1 MPKPNVIAVYSE
13 KGGAGKTTLAV
24 HLALKMKAASVI
36 DADPQGSA
44 MRWLRQ
50 RKDDGPKV
58 ISATSLADL
67 PDDLD
72 TPCVMDMR
80 PQLSAG
86 VRQLLDLAECIVVP
100 VRTSVVDLQ
109 ALPATVDIVRSTG
122 KRAGFVVNVLDQR
135 TLEAKEIVEALAEY
149 QLPIIGVLTRRVAYG
164 RAALTGQTAG
174 ELGDK
179 TAEDEISRLVER
191 IEKWES

>member
-1 MPKPNVIAVYSE
+1 MTKPNVIAVYSE

-24 HLALKMKAASVI
+24 HLALCMGAATVI

-44 MRWLRQ
+44 MRWLRE
-50 RKDDGPKV
+50 RKAGAPKV
-58 ISATSLADL
+58 ISATNLADL
-67 PDDLD
+67 PDDLE

-86 VRQLLDLAECIVVP
+86 VRQLLDLADCILVP

-149 QLPIIGVLTRRVAYG
+149 RLPILGVLTRRVSYG
-164 RAALTGQTAG
+164 RAAMTGQTAA

-179 TAEDEISRLVER
+179 TAQGEIDRLVER
-191 IEKWES
+191 ICKWVD

>member
-1 MPKPNVIAVYSE
+1 VSKPNVVAVYSE

-50 RKDDGPKV
+50 RKEGGPKV

-109 ALPATVDIVRSTG
+109 ALPATVDIVRATG

-179 TAEDEISRLVER
+179 AAEDEISKLVKR
-191 IEKWES
+191 IEKWEN

>member
-1 MPKPNVIAVYSE
+1 MNKTSVVAVYSE

-24 HLALKMKAASVI
+24 HLALAWGAATVV

-44 MRWLRQ
+44 GKWLQQ
-50 RKDDGPKV
+50 RHAPGPRL
-58 ISATSLADL
+58 IPATTLADL
-67 PDDLD
+67 PDDLE
-72 TPCVMDMR
+72 TPVVMDMR
-80 PQLSAG
+80 PQLTGG
-86 VRQLLDLAECIVVP
+86 VRQLLELADCIVVP

-149 QLPIIGVLTRRVAYG
+149 RLPIFGTLTRRVAYG
-164 RAALTGQTAG
+164 RAAMTGQTAA

-179 TAEDEISRLVER
+179 TAEAEIARLVER
-191 IEKWES
+191 IVKWEN